1 MLHAPHAPHTAC
13 STHLR
18 SLHRLACY
26 RPLRHLACYHPLGAS
41 PLTAALVA
49 SPATNHSGVVVVP
62 YTKSAMSFFELYR
75 MNVPLFYPS
84 VALLTKWELGVPTS
98 TPTLTAHT
106 AYTMCMYTFA
116 WSRYSRR

>member
-1 MLHAPHAPHTAC
+1 MLHAPAIIAP
-13 STHLR
+13 S
-18 SLHRLACY
+18 RLLP
-26 RPLRHLACYHPLGAS
+26 PLKTPRLLPPLDAS

-106 AYTMCMYTFA
+106 AYTMCMHMSA